1 MKKLL
6 VFAAIAMLACSAM
19 AATGW
24 FNDFLLVSVNGGAD
38 QSKWIGTDPGSGSA
52 FAGSTFTITLG
63 QTVELGAN
71 MSYWSDTQDRTGGA
85 FYWTTDNYV
94 TQNEVIWTQ
103 SGPTGNDYLGS
114 LASTVNVASGLG
126 VGSHTIAV
134 WAKSWGGAQG
144 DSWLTQAGNYTAT
157 IQVNQ
162 AIPEPA
168 TMSLLGLGALAM
180 VLRRK
185 IRK

>member
-6 VFAAIAMLACSAM
+6 VFLAIAMIAGSAM

-24 FNDFLLVSVNGGAD
+24 FSDYLLVSNNGGAD
-38 QSKWIGTDPGSGSA
+38 DYKWIDTDPSFGSA
-52 FAGSTFTITLG
+52 FVGSTFAITLG
-63 QTVELGAN
+63 QTLELGAD
-71 MSYWSDTQDRTGGA
+71 MSYWSDNQDRQGGA
-85 FYWTTDNYV
+85 FYWSVDGGAA
-94 TQNEVIWTQ
+94 NEVIWTQ
-103 SGPTGNDYLGS
+103 TGPVGNNFNG
-114 LASTVNVASGLG
+114 LAPSTVNVATGLG
-126 VGSHTIAV
+126 VGSHSLTV
-134 WAKSWGGAQG
+134 WAKSWGSSQG
-144 DSWLTQAGNYTAT
+144 DNWLTAGGNNYAAT